1 MSLYQLLAGSYAHS
15 IPWGQV
21 FLFWGD
27 ERHVPPDH
35 PDSNYRVANKAL
47 LSKVPVPMEN
57 VFRIHAEENAT
68 RAATDYEQTLK
79 TFFQLKPGE
88 VPRFDLILLGM
99 GSDGHTASLFPDTA
113 VLQEQGRLV
122 VAHWIDKLQTYRI
135 TLTLPVLNN
144 SACVMFLVTGG
155 DKADALREVLE
166 TDASANHFPSKLIQP
181 KNGRLL
187 WLIDRAAAGALS
199 SNAEGNSAAL

>member
-113 VLQEQGRLV
+113 VLQEQSRLV

-155 DKADALREVLE
+155 DKADVLREVLE
-166 TDASANHFPSKLIQP
+166 TDSSGAHFPSKLIQP

-199 SNAEGNSAAL
+199 SNAQGNSPAS

>member
-35 PDSNYRVANKAL
+35 PDSNYRMVSEAM

-57 VFRIHAEENAT
+57 VFRIHAEKDPS
-68 RAATDYEQTLK
+68 RAAADYEQTLK
-79 TFFQLKPGE
+79 NFFQLRPGE
-88 VPRFDLILLGM
+88 VPRFDLILLGL

-113 VLQEQGRLV
+113 VLQEQSRLV

-135 TLTLPVLNN
+135 TLTFPVLNN
-144 SACVMFLVTGG
+144 STCVMFLVTGG
-155 DKADALREVLE
+155 DKADVLREVLE

-187 WLIDRAAAGALS
+187 WLIDRAAASALS

>member
-88 VPRFDLILLGM
+88 VPRFDLYSLGWVPM
-99 GSDGHTASLFPDTA
+99 D
-113 VLQEQGRLV
+113 
-122 VAHWIDKLQTYRI
+122 I
-135 TLTLPVLNN
+135 
-144 SACVMFLVTGG
+144 
-155 DKADALREVLE
+155 
-166 TDASANHFPSKLIQP
+166 
-181 KNGRLL
+181 RLL
-187 WLIDRAAAGALS
+187 CSRDRLRLESKHGGWSPWTRRPNPVRVLH
-199 SNAEGNSAAL
+199 